1 MNDEVK
7 RAVIEAI
14 AEISDYEVGDI
25 TVEDKLLE
33 DLGMDSLDFA
43 KLEQNLEER
52 LEIDVDPRSLQGVTT
67 VGELVDKVG
76 TLARVES
83 E

>member
-7 RAVIEAI
+7 SKVIEAI
-14 AEISDYEVGDI
+14 AEVADFEPGDI
-25 TVEDKLLE
+25 TMGDRLLE

-52 LEIDVDPRSLQGVTT
+52 LEIDVDPRSLQGVIT
-67 VGELVDKVG
+67 VGELVARVG
-76 TLARVES
+76 TLVHAES